1 MHSFFVDQLVG
12 SNYEVTGIIPSEI
25 GQLTKLKS
33 LDLGKSVTIV
43 NQNLINIYISI
54 YVIVLLESNLMIHIL
69 FVVDQLER

>member
-1 MHSFFVDQLVG
+1 M
-12 SNYEVTGIIPSEI
+12 TGIIPSEI

>member
-1 MHSFFVDQLVG
+1 M
-12 SNYEVTGIIPSEI
+12 TGIIPSEI
-25 GQLTKLKS
+25 GQLTELKS